1 MTRGERMGEA
11 QKPEAAD
18 STYAL
23 RADVVEW
30 LDVED
35 EVVALDSRRSIYL
48 SLNGTGAVLW
58 RVLAGG
64 ATLGQLV
71 SSLVDD
77 YDVAAER
84 ADTDVRDFLETLRE
98 HDLLTVE

>member
-11 QKPEAAD
+11 QKPEAAG
-18 STYAL
+18 STYVL

-30 LDVED
+30 LDVDD
-35 EVVALDSRRSIYL
+35 EVIALDSRRSVYL

-64 ATLGQLV
+64 ATLDQLV
-71 SSLVDD
+71 GNLVDN
-77 YDVAAER
+77 YDVDEKR
-84 ADTDVRDFLETLRE
+84 ADTDVRDFLDALRE
-98 HDLLTVE
+98 QDLLTVE